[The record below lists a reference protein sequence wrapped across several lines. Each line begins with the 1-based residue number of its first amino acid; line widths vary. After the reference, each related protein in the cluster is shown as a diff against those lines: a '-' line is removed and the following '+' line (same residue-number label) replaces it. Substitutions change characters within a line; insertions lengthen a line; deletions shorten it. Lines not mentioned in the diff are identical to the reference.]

1 MLNKLI
7 LIFLFFIIFV
17 GCNSSEEEMYTN
29 NKLDYYFDSAYD
41 SNIPKEKR
49 INQLDS
55 AIGIIEETSL
65 NDSILFKNYFK
76 VANRYFSLLEYE
88 KYKTISKKIL
98 KLSVDKRDSLTIA
111 KAEYYLGDYYFFTSK
126 NDSAYYYYIS
136 AEKKYKVLND
146 KINLANT
153 LLHKALV
160 LLYEKDYLGSEAQ
173 TIRVLDIAKELNDET
188 LIYECYV
195 NLGSSILG
203 LKNYNVALD
212 YYEKALFQIEEIK
225 DKNYKQLLSAQMFN
239 NIGFVYLNL
248 EQYENALINFEKGL
262 KIEKIKEI
270 HPIIFASLLDRKSYS
285 MFKKNPNK
293 GFEGFKL
300 ALKISDSINDI
311 AGKIKSR
318 IHLTEYY
325 LSQKDTFKALELN
338 NEANKLSKEA
348 KYNDEVLTTLDL
360 FTKIDPSNGLKY
372 AEEYIKISDSLQEQE
387 RNTRNKLARIE
398 YETDEI
404 IQEKELLSNQKS
416 LVVIV
421 SAILLF
427 ISALLYIILYQRS
440 KQKELVFAQEQQTA
454 NEEIYRLMINQ
465 QLKADE
471 IRNSEKNRIAKDLH
485 DGIMNKLTSTRL
497 NLFVLSKKRDEETIK
512 NCIGYINDIQN
523 IEKEVRLIA
532 HELNNDIFEQ
542 KNSFKSILKELFQNQ
557 NKLFLAKCE
566 FHLDENILWDKI
578 DASVKMNLYRIV
590 QEALNN
596 CNKYANASKIDL
608 KIYKS
613 KEDNIILSIKD
624 NGVGFNP
631 NKIKY
636 GIGIKNMSDR
646 AKLIGGSFI
655 IESKIN
661 KGTTIF
667 IEFAV
672 T

>member
-1 MLNKLI
+1 MKK
-7 LIFLFFIIFV
+7 LFFILIIIFIS
-17 GCNSSEEEMYTN
+17 CNKNEDNFRDDKIDYHFEEVYN
-29 NKLDYYFDSAYD
+29 GSLNKETKL
-41 SNIPKEKR
+41 KH
-49 INQLDS
+49 LDS
-55 AIGIIEETSL
+55 ASYIVSKQKDT
-65 NDSILFKNYFK
+65 DSIKIKNTFKI
-76 VANRYFSLLEYE
+76 ANRYYTLLEYQ
-88 KYKTISKKIL
+88 KYFQVSKEAL
-98 KLSVDKRDSLTIA
+98 NLSIKQKDTLNIA
-111 KAEYYLGDYYFFTSK
+111 KSEYYIGDYYFFTSK
-126 NDSAYYYYIS
+126 NDSAYYYYLK
-136 AEKKYKVLND
+136 AEKKYNKLND
-146 KINLANT
+146 KFNLAKT
-153 LLHKALV
+153 LLHIAYV
-160 LLYEKDYLGSEAQ
+160 LLYERDYLGSEAQ
-173 TIRVLDIAKELNDET
+173 TIKVLNIANEINDPG

-195 NLGSSILG
+195 NLGSSLSG
-203 LKNYNVALD
+203 LKNY
-212 YYEKALFQIEEIK
+212 EKALVYHIKALNQIEVLENDIYTPL
-225 DKNYKQLLSAQMFN
+225 YKAQVLN
-239 NIGFVYLNL
+239 NIGYVYINLN
-248 EQYENALINFEKGL
+248 QYTNALKYYSKALEIKNFKQLHPILYSSVLSYYSYSKYKLNDKSAILGLQETL
-262 KIEKIKEI
+262 KI
-270 HPIIFASLLDRKSYS
+270 R
-285 MFKKNPNK
+285 
-293 GFEGFKL
+293 
-300 ALKISDSINDI
+300 DSINDL

-325 LSQKDTFKALELN
+325 LKEKDTLKALQLN
-338 NEANKLSKEA
+338 NQAYDLAKKAN
-348 KYNDEVLTTLDL
+348 YNKEVLLTLDMY
-360 FTKIDPSNGLKY
+360 TKLEPKNGLKY
-372 AEEYIKISDSLQEQE
+372 AKEYIKISDSLQEHE

-523 IEKEVRLIA
+523 IEKEIRLIA

-578 DASVKMNLYRIV
+578 DASVKMNLYRII
-590 QEALNN
+590 QEAFNN
-596 CNKYANASKIDL
+596 CNKYANALKIDVN
-608 KIYKS
+608 IYKNGE
-613 KEDNIILSIKD
+613 KNIVLLIKD
-624 NGVGFNP
+624 NGIGFSV
-631 NKIKY
+631 NKNKK
-636 GIGIKNMSDR
+636 GIGIENMSDR
-646 AKLIGGSFI
+646 AKSIGGSFI

-661 KGTTIF
+661 KGTTIL
-667 IEFAV
+667 IEFVV

>member
-1 MLNKLI
+1 MKK
-7 LIFLFFIIFV
+7 LFFILIIIFIS
-17 GCNSSEEEMYTN
+17 CNKNEDNFRDDKIDYHFEEVYN
-29 NKLDYYFDSAYD
+29 GSLNKETKL
-41 SNIPKEKR
+41 KH
-49 INQLDS
+49 LDS
-55 AIGIIEETSL
+55 ASYIVSKQKDT
-65 NDSILFKNYFK
+65 DSIKIKNTFKI
-76 VANRYFSLLEYE
+76 ANRYYTLLEYQ
-88 KYKTISKKIL
+88 KYFQVSKEAL
-98 KLSVDKRDSLTIA
+98 NLSIKQKDTLNIA
-111 KAEYYLGDYYFFTSK
+111 KSEYYIGDYYFFTSK
-126 NDSAYYYYIS
+126 NDSAYYYYLK
-136 AEKKYKVLND
+136 AEKKYNKLND
-146 KINLANT
+146 KFNLAKT
-153 LLHKALV
+153 LLHIAYV
-160 LLYEKDYLGSEAQ
+160 LLYERDYLGSEAQ
-173 TIRVLDIAKELNDET
+173 TIKVLNIANEINDPG

-195 NLGSSILG
+195 NLGSSLSG
-203 LKNYNVALD
+203 LKNY
-212 YYEKALFQIEEIK
+212 EKALVYHIKALNQIEVLENDIYTPL
-225 DKNYKQLLSAQMFN
+225 YKAQVLN
-239 NIGFVYLNL
+239 NIGYVYINLN
-248 EQYENALINFEKGL
+248 QYTNALKYYSKALEIKNFKQLHPILYSSVLSYYSYSKYKLNDKSAILGLQETL
-262 KIEKIKEI
+262 KI
-270 HPIIFASLLDRKSYS
+270 R
-285 MFKKNPNK
+285 
-293 GFEGFKL
+293 
-300 ALKISDSINDI
+300 DSINDL

-325 LSQKDTFKALELN
+325 LKEKDTLKALQLN
-338 NEANKLSKEA
+338 NQAYDLAKKAN
-348 KYNDEVLTTLDL
+348 YNKEVLLTLDMY
-360 FTKIDPSNGLKY
+360 TKLEPKNGLKY
-372 AEEYIKISDSLQEQE
+372 AKEYIKISDSLQEQE

-523 IEKEVRLIA
+523 IEKEIRLIA

-578 DASVKMNLYRIV
+578 DASVKMNLYRII
-590 QEALNN
+590 QEAFNN
-596 CNKYANASKIDL
+596 CNKYANALKIDVN
-608 KIYKS
+608 IYKNGE
-613 KEDNIILSIKD
+613 KNIVLLIKD
-624 NGVGFNP
+624 NGIGFSV
-631 NKIKY
+631 NKNKK
-636 GIGIKNMSDR
+636 GIGIENMSDR
-646 AKLIGGSFI
+646 AKSIGGSFI

-661 KGTTIF
+661 KGTTIL
-667 IEFAV
+667 IEFVV

>member
-1 MLNKLI
+1 MKK
-7 LIFLFFIIFV
+7 LFFILIIIFIS
-17 GCNSSEEEMYTN
+17 CNKNEDNFRDDKIDYHFEEVYN
-29 NKLDYYFDSAYD
+29 GSLNKETKL
-41 SNIPKEKR
+41 KH
-49 INQLDS
+49 LDS
-55 AIGIIEETSL
+55 ASYIVSKQKDT
-65 NDSILFKNYFK
+65 DSIKIKNTFKI
-76 VANRYFSLLEYE
+76 ANRYYTLLEYQ
-88 KYKTISKKIL
+88 KYFQVSKEAL
-98 KLSVDKRDSLTIA
+98 NLSIKQKDTLNIA
-111 KAEYYLGDYYFFTSK
+111 KSEYYIGDYYFFTSK
-126 NDSAYYYYIS
+126 NDSAYYYYLK
-136 AEKKYKVLND
+136 AEKKYNKLND
-146 KINLANT
+146 KFNLAKT
-153 LLHKALV
+153 LLHIAYV
-160 LLYEKDYLGSEAQ
+160 LLYERDYLGSEAQ
-173 TIRVLDIAKELNDET
+173 TIKVLNIANEINDPG

-195 NLGSSILG
+195 NLGSSLSG
-203 LKNYNVALD
+203 LKNY
-212 YYEKALFQIEEIK
+212 EKALVYHIKALNQIEVLENDIYTPL
-225 DKNYKQLLSAQMFN
+225 YKAQVLN
-239 NIGFVYLNL
+239 NIGYVYINLN
-248 EQYENALINFEKGL
+248 QYTNALKYYSKALEIKNFKQLHPILYSSVLSYSSYSKYKLNDKSAILGLQETL
-262 KIEKIKEI
+262 KI
-270 HPIIFASLLDRKSYS
+270 R
-285 MFKKNPNK
+285 
-293 GFEGFKL
+293 
-300 ALKISDSINDI
+300 DSINDL

-325 LSQKDTFKALELN
+325 LKEKDTLKALQLN
-338 NEANKLSKEA
+338 NQAYDLAKKAN
-348 KYNDEVLTTLDL
+348 YNKEVLLTLDMY
-360 FTKIDPSNGLKY
+360 TKLEPKNGLKY
-372 AEEYIKISDSLQEQE
+372 AKEYIKISDSLQEQE

-523 IEKEVRLIA
+523 IEKEIRLIA

-578 DASVKMNLYRIV
+578 DASVKMNLYRII
-590 QEALNN
+590 QEAFNN
-596 CNKYANASKIDL
+596 CNKYANALKIDVN
-608 KIYKS
+608 IYKNGE
-613 KEDNIILSIKD
+613 KNIVLLIKD
-624 NGVGFNP
+624 NGIGFSV
-631 NKIKY
+631 NKNKK
-636 GIGIKNMSDR
+636 GIGIENMSDR
-646 AKLIGGSFI
+646 AKSIGGSFI

-661 KGTTIF
+661 KGTTIL
-667 IEFAV
+667 IEFVV